1 MESLRRTRIARVYA
15 DDVRCCYPLVRLFSI
30 WIAAPPSICSANQL
44 QLEMDR
50 YYEDL
55 STLKSTL
62 ADDDLQVT
70 IDAANL
76 DRGGVRRLLSRIT
89 RRPVRR

>member
-15 DDVRCCYPLVRLFSI
+15 AECCYPLVRLFSI

-62 ADDDLQVT
+62 AFSSARRFQQYDLPLAPDWMLMV
-70 IDAANL
+70 IDM
-76 DRGGVRRLLSRIT
+76 
-89 RRPVRR
+89 